1 MNEGFAKLKDIGAQ
15 KIHETT
21 HIARLHVQALLD
33 ENFEN
38 LNSIQFLGFI
48 SILEREYGID
58 LSELK
63 NNGLTYF
70 DENIVEVKE
79 EKKVKVFIPHKKKG
93 TLTFFYIAIAAMV
106 FIAFSYLNIFS
117 TNCEVPDIIKVDNS
131 AIESATSNLSI
142 ETVDIKTDDIEGSA
156 IKEEVNLD
164 NSIESNQA
172 DKVTKQ
178 KAKVK
183 EVKKASDEI
192 VSFKIIPTLEVWLGY
207 IELGTH
213 KKNQKTFT
221 DELVLDT
228 SKDWIL
234 AFGHGHISIEVNG
247 IIKKFKNPKNIRF
260 SYINGELKEIDLE
273 EFKDLNKGSRW

>member
-63 NNGLTYF
+63 NNGVAYF
-70 DENIVEVKE
+70 DENTVEVKE
-79 EKKVKVFIPHKKKG
+79 EKKVKVFVPHKKKG
-93 TLTFFYIAIAAMV
+93 TLTFFYIAIVAMI

-117 TNCEVPDIIKVDNS
+117 PNCEVPDVIKVDNS

-142 ETVDIKTDDIEGSA
+142 EAVSIKTDDI
-156 IKEEVNLD
+156 N
-164 NSIESNQA
+164 NSTELNQA

-178 KAKVK
+178 VNLDSPTESNQDNKV
-183 EVKKASDEI
+183 EKASDEL
-192 VSFKIIPTLEVWLGY
+192 VSFKIVPTNEVWLGY
-207 IELGTH
+207 IDLATY
-213 KKNQKTFT
+213 KKDQKIFS
-221 DELVLDT
+221 DEFSLDP

-247 IIKKFKNPKNIRF
+247 IIKKFKNPKNVRF
-260 SYINGELKEIDLE
+260 SYISGELKELSLE
-273 EFKDLNKGSRW
+273 EFKGLNKGSRW

>member
-70 DENIVEVKE
+70 DENTVEVKE
-79 EKKVKVFIPHKKKG
+79 EKKVKVFVPHKKKG
-93 TLTFFYIAIAAMV
+93 TLTFFYIAIAAMI
-106 FIAFSYLNIFS
+106 FIVFSYLNIFS
-117 TNCEVPDIIKVDNS
+117 TNCEVPDVIKVDNS

-142 ETVDIKTDDIEGSA
+142 EAVGIKIDDINSSV
-156 IKEEVNLD
+156 IKEVNLD
-164 NSIESNQA
+164 NSTESNQA

-178 KAKVK
+178 VNK
-183 EVKKASDEI
+183 VKKASDEI
-192 VSFKIIPTLEVWLGY
+192 VSFKIITTNEVWLGY
-207 IELGTH
+207 IDLATY
-213 KKNQKTFT
+213 KKGQKIFS
-221 DELVLDT
+221 DEFSLDP

-247 IIKKFKNPKNIRF
+247 IIKKFENPKNIRF
-260 SYINGELKEIDLE
+260 SYINGELKEVSLE
-273 EFKDLNKGSRW
+273 EFKALNKGSRW

>member
-70 DENIVEVKE
+70 DENTVKVKE
-79 EKKVKVFIPHKKKG
+79 EKKVKVFVPHKKKG
-93 TLTFFYIAIAAMV
+93 TLTFFYIAIAAII

-117 TNCEVPDIIKVDNS
+117 TNCEVPDVIKVDNS

-142 ETVDIKTDDIEGSA
+142 EAVGIKIEDINSSINK
-156 IKEEVNLD
+156 EVNLD
-164 NSIESNQA
+164 NSTEPNQA

-178 KAKVK
+178 VNK
-183 EVKKASDEI
+183 VKKASDEI
-192 VSFKIIPTLEVWLGY
+192 VSFKIITTNEVWLGY
-207 IELGTH
+207 VDLATY
-213 KKNQKTFT
+213 KKGQKIFSN
-221 DELVLDT
+221 EFSLDP

-260 SYINGELKEIDLE
+260 SYINGELKEIGLE
-273 EFKDLNKGSRW
+273 EFKALNKGSRW